1 MERVGELNGLDQWMN
16 GTSISGFLL
25 FFLFF
30 CERPKKPSKALTWNH
45 AGEVWEQ
52 PSLPFL
58 FPLTSGCIIKT
69 QRPLDVEQSN
79 AVKPAA
85 QVAWSNKESVETIT
99 CM

>member
-1 MERVGELNGLDQWMN
+1 MDEWHIYLWV
-16 GTSISGFLL
+16 SA
-25 FFLFF
+25 FLFSPARGPRSLP
-30 CERPKKPSKALTWNH
+30 RPLH
-45 AGEVWEQ
+45 GIMQGEVWEQ

-58 FPLTSGCIIKT
+58 FPLTSSCIIKT